1 MLHICM
7 YVCVCM
13 HVCVCVCV
21 CVPYICCISGP
32 ALHPTFSFFFL
43 HFFIVSFQEKGRP
56 ATNDA
61 RIVVLPRIV
70 RLLRRFIFCLFRF
83 MRECA
88 YGVPMVCLWCVR
100 LRRFLFFQKNEFP
113 GAVCAYRVLLR
124 RFIYFLFFIFQ
135 KNDRPGTVCAYRAHF
150 CAFCGGCGLH
160 GVLQGNVV

>member
-43 HFFIVSFQEKGRP
+43 HFFIVSFQENGRP

-100 LRRFLFFQKNEFP
+100 LRRFLFFSEKRVS
-113 GAVCAYRVLLR
+113 GRGVCLSCTFAPVY
-124 RFIYFLFFIFQ
+124 LFFIFYFSE
-135 KNDRPGTVCAYRAHF
+135 KRSSWHGLCLSCALLRLLWRVWAPWSTPR
-150 CAFCGGCGLH
+150 
-160 GVLQGNVV
+160 